1 MIYYLDIR
9 GIVKPGDAAAFLAKV
24 ERDLVGGLQHL
35 LVLAVIKRQ
44 KAAHGYG
51 IIRAL
56 DEATGARGT
65 WKEGT
70 IYPLLATL
78 EREGLVQ
85 SRWGDPDSGPRR
97 KYYHLTPGGTQALRV
112 AVATWNETR
121 TAVDRLLE
129 NA

>member
-1 MIYYLDIR
+1 MKA
-9 GIVKPGDAAAFLAKV
+9 GSSAAFLVKV

-56 DEATGARGT
+56 DEATGGRGA

-78 EREGLVQ
+78 EREGLVA
-85 SRWGDPDSGPRR
+85 SRWGDPASGPRR
-97 KYYHLTPGGTQALRV
+97 KYYQLTPAGVQALRI
-112 AVATWNETR
+112 AIATWNETR

-129 NA
+129 PS